1 MQALWMV
8 LAAFFFAGMAVC
20 VKFASTSFSSF
31 ELVFFRGLVS
41 LAFMAVVLRASGTP
55 WRTPVPLMHLTR
67 SIIGA
72 TSLGAWFYAIAHLPV
87 ATAMTLNYMSG
98 VWIAAFIVGGAL
110 LMDEEIEA
118 LGWAGMAVIVVSGL
132 IATFLRT
139 RALPNTPAEAH

>member
-20 VKFASTSFSSF
+20 VKFASATFSSF

-41 LAFMAVVLRASGTP
+41 LAFMAVVLRVRGTP

-72 TSLGAWFYAIAHLPV
+72 TSLGAWFMP
-87 ATAMTLNYMSG
+87 SG
-98 VWIAAFIVGGAL
+98 AFR
-110 LMDEEIEA
+110 
-118 LGWAGMAVIVVSGL
+118 WQ
-132 IATFLRT
+132 
-139 RALPNTPAEAH
+139 PP